1 LRTFIQW
8 QIDAIKKFFT
18 PWARCAIGVIS
29 FDVSIVFAA
38 YAPFSGEKAGVYWM
52 SQLTMMIGG
61 IVLVAEGL
69 MAMEKKGKN

>member
-1 LRTFIQW
+1 MRRVIQW
-8 QIDAIKKFFT
+8 QIDIVKAHFT

-29 FDVSIVFAA
+29 FDVSLGFAL
-38 YAPFSGEKAGVYWM
+38 YAPLSGEKSGVYWM

-69 MAMEKKGKN
+69 AALQKEKG